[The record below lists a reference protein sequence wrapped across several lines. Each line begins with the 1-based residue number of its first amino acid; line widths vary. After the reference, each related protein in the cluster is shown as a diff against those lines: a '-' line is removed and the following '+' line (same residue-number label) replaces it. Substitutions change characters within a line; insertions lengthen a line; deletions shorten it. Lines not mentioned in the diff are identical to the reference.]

1 MLSEGVSR
9 SISEVTRRAVFDG
22 LRLSGTRWSG
32 RLEEGA
38 FLSRLF
44 DLNSMHSNDHRFR
57 TAAGDIHQHRS
68 NNRDWQDDWVFDD
81 SRFNLLRCSDE
92 VFLRFI
98 CEMVHPVVRPDA
110 DEAATLVHFFNE
122 NLAADGWEI
131 AVRGEVSG
139 RAIYAARKLIEGAG
153 FAIRQAA
160 TVGAALGAEYVSQ
173 QITRM
178 ETAIQNDPE
187 LAIGTAKE
195 FLETI
200 CKTILK
206 DAGAVPPNDDLP
218 ALLRTALD
226 QIRLSVKGAPDVA
239 RAEKAV
245 QRLLGNLSGVG
256 SSVGEVRNALGSGHG
271 KEASNA
277 VVDALFARLVVGSA
291 TTVGVFLF
299 EAYFARKGNLG
310 DTP

>member
-1 MLSEGVSR
+1 MLSKSASH

-22 LRLSGTRWSG
+22 LRLLGTRWSG
-32 RLEEGA
+32 RLEEDA
-38 FLSRLF
+38 FLTRLF
-44 DLNSMHSNDHRFR
+44 DLNSMHSNDHRFS

-81 SRFNLLRCSDE
+81 SRFDLLRCADE

-110 DEAATLVHFFNE
+110 DEAAELVRFLNE

-131 AVRGEVSG
+131 AARSEISG
-139 RAIYAARKLIEGAG
+139 RTIYAARRLIEGAG

-178 ETAIQNDPE
+178 EAAVQNDPE

-206 DAGAVPPNDDLP
+206 DAGVVPPNDELP

-226 QIRLSVKGAPDVA
+226 QLKLNLRGAPDVP

-245 QRLLGNLSGVG
+245 QRLLGNLSGIG

-277 VVDALFARLVVGSA
+277 VVDAWFARLVVGSA
-291 TTVGVFLF
+291 TTIGVFLF
-299 EAYFARKGNLG
+299 EAYFARKANLG
-310 DTP
+310 GSP